1 MSQRIL
7 VIDDDEAVRL
17 TVQLLL
23 ERQGYEI
30 GCATNGEEGL
40 DMIEAFKPDLVIT
53 DIIMPMKEGIETIRE
68 IRRLHPAVK
77 IVAMSGGGRL
87 TSVSVLELASKFG
100 ADDVVHKPFVSD
112 GFIAAVRGVLDGSTH
127 ADLMPK
133 LRETR

>member
-23 ERQGYEI
+23 ERHGYKI
-30 GCATNGEEGL
+30 GCATNGAEGL
-40 DMIEAFKPDLVIT
+40 DMIEAFEPDLVIT

-77 IVAMSGGGRL
+77 IIAMSGGGRL

-100 ADDVVHKPFVSD
+100 ADDVVHKPFLSD
-112 GFIAAVRGVLDGSTH
+112 GFLAAVRRVLDCTIRGNGVPELSG
-127 ADLMPK
+127 
-133 LRETR
+133 LR